1 MKKNS
6 LTRYLRWAILA
17 VITVVVT
24 IQSYLHVVNGG
35 GSSPSIHAICPF
47 GGLESLYKLLAEG
60 SFISKIFSGTFI
72 LFIITFVL
80 ALIFRRSFCG
90 LICPF
95 GAIQEFF
102 AGLGRR
108 VLKRRFIIP
117 LSVDRPLRYLK
128 YIVLLI
134 TVAYAWKTAGLW
146 MAPYD
151 PWSAYGHLSEG
162 LESVWE
168 ESAIGLILLI
178 VTIAGSFLYDRFF
191 CKYLCPA
198 GAFYGIVGKISP
210 FRVVR
215 DESKC
220 INCRLCSR
228 ECPVNIDVQQL
239 KEVKSPEC
247 LNCQTCVLAC
257 PKEGALVLKEG
268 KITLAAPIVIF
279 TVVLLFFG
287 PIFLTKE
294 LGTFQVIPAQPE
306 SGETITYA
314 EVKGYM
320 SIKEAADFTKTE
332 LKDFYVKFEIP
343 ANVPESTKMKEISN
357 TVPEYDFDNIKIK
370 NSAQP

>member
-1 MKKNS
+1 MKRNR
-6 LTRYLRWAILA
+6 LTRFLRWGILA
-17 VITVVVT
+17 VITVFVT
-24 IQSYLHVVNGG
+24 IESYLHVVNGG
-35 GSSPSIHAICPF
+35 GSNPSIHALCPF
-47 GGLESLYKLLAEG
+47 GGLESLYKLMAEG
-60 SFISKIFSGTFI
+60 SFVGKIFSGTFI
-72 LFIITFVL
+72 LFVITFVI
-80 ALIFRRSFCG
+80 AIIFKRSFCG
-90 LICPF
+90 LLCPF

-102 AGLGRR
+102 AGLGRK
-108 VLKRRFIIP
+108 VFKRKFIIP

-128 YIVLLI
+128 YIVLLV

-162 LESVWE
+162 LASVWE
-168 ESAIGLILLI
+168 ESSIGLILLI
-178 VTIAGSFLYDRFF
+178 VTLVGSLLYDRFF

-198 GAFYGIVGKISP
+198 GAFYGIVGRISP

-247 LNCQTCVLAC
+247 IDCQICVLAC
-257 PKEGALVLKEG
+257 PKEGALMLKEG
-268 KITLAAPIVIF
+268 KIALTAPIVIL

-287 PIFLTKE
+287 SILLTKE
-294 LGTFQVIPAQPE
+294 LGIFQVIPAQPE
-306 SGETITYA
+306 SGETITYE

-332 LKDFYVKFEIP
+332 LKEFYIKFEIP
-343 ANVPESTKMKEISN
+343 ASVPEGTKMKEIGSS
-357 TVPEYDFDNIKIK
+357 VPGYDFDEIKAK
-370 NSAQP
+370 NSDQS